1 MYAVI
6 EKNMLHIS
14 VAKFYRMDWYG
25 KNWKKTKLTGKP
37 SFFML
42 LFA

>member
-6 EKNMLHIS
+6 EKNFLHIS

-25 KNWKKTKLTGKP
+25 KDWLDSGKER
-37 SFFML
+37 FNFDYGYL
-42 LFA
+42 VR